1 LSEEENRE
9 KKDKRAKDVAAAMV
23 ENMQKNMED
32 PDFFRKKEKTLQE
45 ATNKVLKRRE
55 DRRKKLEGK

>member
-1 LSEEENRE
+1 MSEEENRE